1 MSVRRQRCAGVGAM
15 LRDRW
20 DVISV
25 CDVCALAMRVDLA
38 LVAKVSGARVSLWNR
53 KARCRRLGC
62 KGWVEFRARAPG
74 MYTHEPLI
82 ADDRDIL
89 V

>member
-1 MSVRRQRCAGVGAM
+1 MAVRRQRCGVVETM

-25 CDVCALAMRVDLA
+25 CAACGLTMRVDLE
-38 LVAKVSGARVSLWNR
+38 LIVKVSGPRVSLWNR
-53 KARCRRLGC
+53 RARCRRLGC

-74 MYTHEPLI
+74 MYTHEPLL
-82 ADDRDIL
+82 ADEREPL
-89 V
+89 